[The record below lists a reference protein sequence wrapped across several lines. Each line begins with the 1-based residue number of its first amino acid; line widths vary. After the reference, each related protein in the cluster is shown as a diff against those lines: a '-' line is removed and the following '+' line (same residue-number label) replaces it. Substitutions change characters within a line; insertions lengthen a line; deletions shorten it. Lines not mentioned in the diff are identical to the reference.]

1 MWLRGP
7 ATAACTTHR
16 EDNSESPVPLSEW
29 ILIFLKGLA
38 AGLFIAAPVGPV
50 AVLCVKRAMY
60 YGAAGG
66 LAAGLGAA
74 IADAFFG
81 AVAGFG
87 VAAVADWLI
96 YHEDPIRF
104 VGGVMLIALGAS
116 LILGRRQAPEKPVSR
131 MGLFSTF
138 FTTFMLTL
146 TNPITILSFLTV
158 FASLGLASA
167 QLNYA
172 YAGILVAGVFLGSAF
187 WWIAISS
194 IVVLARGR
202 IGFEW
207 MPAIKRWSGV
217 LIIGFGVYA
226 IASSAKAVWEQWL

>member
-1 MWLRGP
+1 M
-7 ATAACTTHR
+7 T
-16 EDNSESPVPLSEW
+16 EW
-29 ILIFLKGLA
+29 IIIFLKGLI

-74 IADAFFG
+74 VADALFG
-81 AVAGFG
+81 AIAGFG
-87 VAAVADWLI
+87 VAAVADWLLE
-96 YHEDPIRF
+96 HEDAIRF
-104 VGGVMLIALGAS
+104 VGGIILIVLGIS
-116 LILGRRQAPEKPVSR
+116 LLLSKHQTREQAVSR
-131 MGLFSTF
+131 MGLFGTF
-138 FTTFMLTL
+138 FTTFTLTV

-167 QLNYA
+167 QLDYTL
-172 YAGILVAGVFLGSAF
+172 AGILVAGVFIGSAV
-187 WWIAISS
+187 WWIAISA

-207 MPAIKRWSGV
+207 MPVIKRWSGV
-217 LIIGFGVYA
+217 LIIGFGLYA
-226 IASSAKAVWEQWL
+226 IATSARVVLEAWF

>member
-1 MWLRGP
+1 M
-7 ATAACTTHR
+7 T
-16 EDNSESPVPLSEW
+16 EW
-29 ILIFLKGLA
+29 IIIFLKGLV

-74 IADAFFG
+74 VADALFG

-87 VAAVADWLI
+87 VAAVADWLLE
-96 YHEDPIRF
+96 HEDAIRF
-104 VGGVMLIALGAS
+104 FGGIILITLGIS
-116 LILGRRQAPEKPVSR
+116 LLLSRHQPREQAVSR
-131 MGLFSTF
+131 MGLFGTF

-167 QLNYA
+167 QLDYTL
-172 YAGILVAGVFLGSAF
+172 AGILVAGVFIGSAV
-187 WWIAISS
+187 WWIAISA

-207 MPAIKRWSGV
+207 MPVIKRWSGV
-217 LIIGFGVYA
+217 LIIGFGLFA
-226 IASSAKAVWEQWL
+226 IVTSAPVVLEEWF

>member
-1 MWLRGP
+1 M
-7 ATAACTTHR
+7 T
-16 EDNSESPVPLSEW
+16 EW

-87 VAAVADWLI
+87 VAVVADWLVS
-96 YHEDPIRF
+96 HEDPIRF
-104 VGGVMLIALGAS
+104 FGGVILIALGIS
-116 LILGRRQAPEKPVSR
+116 LVLSRRQAPDKAVSK

-138 FTTFMLTL
+138 FTTFTLTL

-167 QLNYA
+167 QMDYA
-172 YAGILVAGVFLGSAF
+172 TAGILVAGVFLGSAV
-187 WWIAISS
+187 WWIAISA

-207 MPAIKRWSGV
+207 MPVIKRWSGV
-217 LIIGFGVYA
+217 LIVGFGIYA
-226 IASSAKAVWEQWL
+226 IASSAAAVWQNWL

>member
-1 MWLRGP
+1 M
-7 ATAACTTHR
+7 T
-16 EDNSESPVPLSEW
+16 EW
-29 ILIFLKGLA
+29 ILIFLKGLV

-60 YGAAGG
+60 YGAWGG

-87 VAAVADWLI
+87 VAVVADWLI
-96 YHEDPIRF
+96 EHEDPIRF
-104 VGGVMLIALGAS
+104 FGGIILIGLGLS
-116 LILGRRQAPEKPVSR
+116 LLLSRRQAPDRAVSR
-131 MGLFSTF
+131 MGLFGTF

-167 QLNYA
+167 QLDYA
-172 YAGILVAGVFLGSAF
+172 LAGILVAGVFIGSAV
-187 WWIAISS
+187 WWIAISA

-207 MPAIKRWSGV
+207 MPVIKRWSGV

-226 IASSAKAVWEQWL
+226 ITSAVPVLWEQWF

>member
-1 MWLRGP
+1 M
-7 ATAACTTHR
+7 T
-16 EDNSESPVPLSEW
+16 EW
-29 ILIFLKGLA
+29 ILIFLKGLV

-81 AVAGFG
+81 AIAGFG
-87 VAAVADWLI
+87 VAVVADWLI
-96 YHEDPIRF
+96 EHQEPIRF
-104 VGGVMLIALGAS
+104 FGGIILIGLGANLFFS
-116 LILGRRQAPEKPVSR
+116 RKQAPDRAVSR
-131 MGLFSTF
+131 MGLFGTF
-138 FTTFMLTL
+138 FTTFALTV

-167 QLNYA
+167 QLDYA
-172 YAGILVAGVFLGSAF
+172 LAGILVAGVFIGSAV
-187 WWIAISS
+187 WWIAISA

-207 MPAIKRWSGV
+207 MPVIKRWSGV
-217 LIIGFGVYA
+217 LIVGFGIYA
-226 IASSAKAVWEQWL
+226 IVTSAPELWGQWF

>member
-1 MWLRGP
+1 M
-7 ATAACTTHR
+7 T
-16 EDNSESPVPLSEW
+16 EW
-29 ILIFLKGLA
+29 IIIFLKGLI

-74 IADAFFG
+74 VADALFG
-81 AVAGFG
+81 AIAGFG
-87 VAAVADWLI
+87 VAAVADWLLE
-96 YHEDPIRF
+96 HEDAIRF
-104 VGGVMLIALGAS
+104 VGGIILIVLGIS
-116 LILGRRQAPEKPVSR
+116 LLLSKHQTREQTVSR
-131 MGLFSTF
+131 MGLFGTF
-138 FTTFMLTL
+138 FTTFTLTV

-167 QLNYA
+167 QLDYTL
-172 YAGILVAGVFLGSAF
+172 AGILVAGVFIGSAV
-187 WWIAISS
+187 WWVAISA

-207 MPAIKRWSGV
+207 MPVIKRWSGV
-217 LIIGFGVYA
+217 LIIGFGLYA
-226 IASSAKAVWEQWL
+226 IVTSARVVLEAWF